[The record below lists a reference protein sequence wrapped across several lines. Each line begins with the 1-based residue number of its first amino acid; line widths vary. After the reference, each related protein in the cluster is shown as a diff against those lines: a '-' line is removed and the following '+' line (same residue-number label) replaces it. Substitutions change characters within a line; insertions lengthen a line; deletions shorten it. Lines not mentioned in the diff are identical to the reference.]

1 MRPDGEETDLAGL
14 PEPEDLESL
23 DALLTRM
30 LAATQAEMDR
40 LTAGAS

>member
-1 MRPDGEETDLAGL
+1 MGPEDEAVNLAGL
-14 PEPEDLESL
+14 PEPEELDSL

-30 LAATQAEMDR
+30 LAATQAETDR